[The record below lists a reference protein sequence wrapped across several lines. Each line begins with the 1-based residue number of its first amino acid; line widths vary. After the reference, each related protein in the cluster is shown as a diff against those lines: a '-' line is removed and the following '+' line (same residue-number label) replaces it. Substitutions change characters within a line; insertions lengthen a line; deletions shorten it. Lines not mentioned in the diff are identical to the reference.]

1 MTTHKFYTFQHGEN
15 SIQVA
20 RKCFAQVMKI
30 PDADGLSIPVAHRI
44 GPKSNKIRPLLV
56 TLPVSDQFAMI
67 MCHTKYL
74 AGTGIGEILHMSQHE
89 KSPLWIQ
96 SPEETSGV

>member
-74 AGTGIGEILHMSQHE
+74 AGTGIGEILHMSQHK
-89 KSPLWIQ
+89 KSPRWLHSIDE
-96 SPEETSGV
+96 SSGV

>member
-1 MTTHKFYTFQHGEN
+1 
-15 SIQVA
+15 
-20 RKCFAQVMKI
+20 MKI

-74 AGTGIGEILHMSQHE
+74 AGNGTGETLHMFQHE
-89 KSPLWIQ
+89 KSPLWIR
-96 SPEETSGV
+96 SPEENPEFEFMVRDSLPVPCYTQLKEHAQTRWR